1 MEALLGI
8 LLLVLGFAVYL
19 GGYLLVPLVISSQRK
34 MTKGKINII
43 VIVNTLVVFILF
55 QLWNPYLTTNIVMG
69 LISIFIGRRIL
80 ISKCLKTETE
90 DAEQSEH

>member
-8 LLLVLGFAVYL
+8 FLLVFGLAVYL

-34 MTKGKINII
+34 MKKGKINII
-43 VIVNTLVVFILF
+43 VLVNTLVVFILF

-69 LISIFIGRRIL
+69 LISIFVGRRIL
-80 ISKCLKTETE
+80 ISKCLKTESE
-90 DAEQSEH
+90 QEEQSEH